1 MIIVKGEDY
10 ETDYNRPAF
19 KKSFESMEELYAF
32 LTKDLPYGKET
43 LELPWLDKEGNI
55 KVPRSM
61 SAAIRFKIAD
71 RRYPVTECIFQIE
84 ENGKI
89 LFSDG
94 SLTDGRAQIGSR
106 VRELLVSLERFK
118 KADYDFAD

>member
-1 MIIVKGEDY
+1 MIIIKGEDY

-19 KKSFESMEELYAF
+19 KKSFESIEELYTF
-32 LTKDLPYGKET
+32 LTSDLPYGKET

-61 SAAIRFKIAD
+61 SAAIRYKIAD

-84 ENGKI
+84 EDGKN

-94 SLTDGRAQIGSR
+94 SLTDGRAHIGSR

-118 KADYDFAD
+118 KDDYDFAD